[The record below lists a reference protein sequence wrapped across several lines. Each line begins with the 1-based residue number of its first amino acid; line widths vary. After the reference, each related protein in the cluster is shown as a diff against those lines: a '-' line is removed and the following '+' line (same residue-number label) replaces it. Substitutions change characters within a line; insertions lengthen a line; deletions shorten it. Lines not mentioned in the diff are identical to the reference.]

1 MKQKHQFPAVRAGTE
16 SIASSQGMSGPLPS
30 DLLHSAAQRLGWAAL
45 LYAGAFAVAYAIVHL
60 TFHFPSSSAHGG
72 AIVVCGIAVG
82 VSICLYLAVRSN
94 RFDPNWLLDLGLV
107 YWVFGALCIDIS
119 YYTGVLELG
128 LSTAGISWVCVWL
141 VIYPLVVPNRPRKV
155 LVAALAAAS
164 MGPLAF
170 LIGFGVTGG
179 KLPVSFH
186 PLQAFSSYFV
196 CVGLAYISARI
207 VHRMGKA
214 VREAREMG
222 SYRLI
227 RQLGSGGMG
236 EVWLAKHR
244 LLARPA
250 AVKFVPLDRVLSGPT
265 STQNAKALLNRFE
278 REAQATAA
286 LHCQHTIELYD
297 FGVTEDGTFYYAMEF
312 LEGLDADTLVKR
324 YGPVPLNRVVFWL
337 LQLCES
343 LEDAHSTGLVHRDI
357 KPGNLFI
364 CRFGRL
370 HDFVKVLDFGL
381 VKAQAD
387 FGQANDNLT
396 QTGTITGTP
405 AYLAPEV
412 ALGQVEV
419 DARADI
425 YSMGCTAYWLLTR
438 RPVFEGATGMEVILQ
453 HVNDL
458 PVRPS
463 ERNPEVAITP
473 EMEEIIMV
481 CLEKE
486 PDKRPQSA
494 TAIAEQL
501 RGLQLADPWTYEKAA
516 AWWREHQPVE
526 VTEGSTVASLVEETI
541 ESQESHVTGFQLLTN
556 REP

>member
-16 SIASSQGMSGPLPS
+16 SISSSQGLTGSLPS
-30 DLLHSAAQRLGWAAL
+30 DFLNSAAQRLGWSAL
-45 LYAGAFAVAYAIVHL
+45 LYAGAFAIAYGIVHS
-60 TFHFPSSSAHGG
+60 TFDFPASSAHSQAMVVA
-72 AIVVCGIAVG
+72 AIAIA
-82 VSICLYLAVRSN
+82 VSICLYLAVRSR
-94 RFDPNWLLDLGLV
+94 RFDSCWLLDLGLV

-155 LVAALAAAS
+155 LAAALAAAA
-164 MGPLAF
+164 MGPVGF
-170 LIGFGVTGG
+170 LIARQVTGAD
-179 KLPVSFH
+179 LPPSFH
-186 PLQAFSSYFV
+186 PVQAFSSYFV
-196 CVGLAYISARI
+196 CVGLAYVSARI

-250 AVKFVPLDRVLSGPT
+250 AVKFVRLDQVLANPAS
-265 STQNAKALLNRFE
+265 SESAKALLNRFE

-297 FGVTEDGTFYYAMEF
+297 FGRTEDGTFYYAMEL
-312 LEGLDADTLVKR
+312 LEGVDAETFVKR
-324 YGPVPLNRVVFWL
+324 YGPLRLSRAVFWL

-343 LEDAHSTGLVHRDI
+343 LEDAHATGLVHRDI

-364 CRFGRL
+364 CRYGRR

-381 VKAQAD
+381 VKAQTD
-387 FGQANDNLT
+387 FGPTDERLT
-396 QTGTITGTP
+396 QAGTITGTP

-412 ALGQVEV
+412 ALGRTDI

-425 YSMGCTAYWLLTR
+425 YSLGCTAYWLLTGK
-438 RPVFEGATGMEVILQ
+438 PVFEGATGMEVILQ
-453 HVNDL
+453 HVNDE

-463 ERNPEVAITP
+463 LRNPKVSVMAAA
-473 EMEEIIMV
+473 EEIILA

-486 PDKRPQSA
+486 PEKRPVSA
-494 TAIAEQL
+494 ALLAERL
-501 RGLQLADPWTYEKAA
+501 RELPLREPWTFEKAE
-516 AWWREHQPVE
+516 AWWKEHRPIEETQAQQVE
-526 VTEGSTVASLVEETI
+526 ELIEETI
-541 ESQESHVTGFQLLTN
+541 QSEETHITGFQLLTN